1 MIEVLNMM
9 VGQEVFVIASDEQ
22 SHNAADTSREFHICD
37 SIEDLREK
45 MKDLEVQDVDELRV
59 VHGVLTHA
67 AALPP
72 DLKDRTAFVLVAS
85 PLDDEDGFMVESG
98 DTLEH
103 VEESVRELIEHGI
116 GYCYDLEIEQIFV
129 VYGYELTIVLSINDD
144 DIDEETLDSCHQVA
158 DAAESVFD
166 QNKLE
171 IEK

>member
-1 MIEVLNMM
+1 
-9 VGQEVFVIASDEQ
+9 
-22 SHNAADTSREFHICD
+22 
-37 SIEDLREK
+37 
-45 MKDLEVQDVDELRV
+45 
-59 VHGVLTHA
+59 
-67 AALPP
+67 
-72 DLKDRTAFVLVAS
+72 
-85 PLDDEDGFMVESG
+85 
-98 DTLEH
+98 